1 MSFFGVRWALLTYGN
16 TPPQYDVVPYGRD
29 VSLLPVIVR
38 VSVELEP
45 SSFSAVAH
53 KVRLLLFG
61 PERVTDR
68 V

>member
-1 MSFFGVRWALLTYGN
+1 M
-16 TPPQYDVVPYGRD
+16 VPYGRD

-53 KVRLLLFG
+53 RVRPLLFG
-61 PERVTDR
+61 PERVTDW